1 MSYTMDDRDRIQGHG
16 RDDGDMHRGGE
27 RWVVGEGESKTFDL
41 DGVERLKVSLLK
53 GRIDVIGH
61 DDESCRLE
69 ITKVKGSPVNVSFDG
84 HRLVIA
90 NDDKV
95 SNGVLSFLGIHVSFG
110 GVPRTMTARADVSLL
125 VPRDVAAKISTIS
138 GDALISGLTCGAKL
152 DTVSG
157 TLLSDGVSG
166 ALNMDTVSG
175 KVEARNHHG
184 SVRAKTVGGDVV
196 VSGNCTDVS
205 AEAVSGNLYVDAFGA
220 PERIRYHAV
229 SGSMAVRLDPE
240 VRATYKASSIGGRA
254 RIGAQEFK
262 IRDALN
268 FADGPEHGRPV
279 NIEFNAVGG
288 SLKVVRRAFEP
299 FDPDGG
305 ETGDD
310 DGSDGG
316 RGSGAA
322 RGARGEG
329 IADDSGASDSS
340 DGVRG
345 EESAS

>member
-84 HRLVIA
+84 RRLVIA

-196 VSGNCTDVS
+196 VQIV
-205 AEAVSGNLYVDAFGA
+205 
-220 PERIRYHAV
+220 
-229 SGSMAVRLDPE
+229 
-240 VRATYKASSIGGRA
+240 
-254 RIGAQEFK
+254 K
-262 IRDALN
+262 ITHMLPSRDAWAPLGFLCRHYN
-268 FADGPEHGRPV
+268 TPRAKCKAPIHRGR
-279 NIEFNAVGG
+279 
-288 SLKVVRRAFEP
+288 LHKHCRRAQKNFLP
-299 FDPDGG
+299 QIAGF
-305 ETGDD
+305 
-310 DGSDGG
+310 SLQ
-316 RGSGAA
+316 AA
-322 RGARGEG
+322 KMLL
-329 IADDSGASDSS
+329 
-340 DGVRG
+340 
-345 EESAS
+345 